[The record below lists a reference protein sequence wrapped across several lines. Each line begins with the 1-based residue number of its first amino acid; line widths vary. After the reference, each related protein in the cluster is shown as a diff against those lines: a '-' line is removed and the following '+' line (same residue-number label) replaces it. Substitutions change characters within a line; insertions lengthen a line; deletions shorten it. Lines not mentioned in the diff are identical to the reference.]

1 MILRQVG
8 DYLKQRGEATL
19 ADIALHVDADESA
32 VLGMLDQWINKG
44 LVERRA
50 LASGCGSS
58 CSKCEPAQAVLYVWR
73 AGARV
78 QEQPLP
84 FPSINRV

>member
-1 MILRQVG
+1 MILQQVG
-8 DYLKQRGEATL
+8 DYLKQKGQATL

-32 VLGMLDQWINKG
+32 VRGMLERWVRKG

-58 CSKCEPAQAVLYVWR
+58 CDKCAPAATELYVWKEFEK
-73 AGARV
+73 V
-78 QEQPLP
+78 MEQPLP
-84 FPSINRV
+84 FPTCK